1 MFYVFLFM
9 AIRVNG
15 QNIIEKKLLA
25 DKTETISING
35 FRIFKISVST
45 SKTEFITIKSA
56 LDGEYQNQFQ
66 VVTKQ
71 EENQLDLKL
80 EQIEFSTIA
89 DDKRNAHKVVAA
101 TLYLEIPE
109 GLNLNIT
116 SNIGS
121 VHLSGNFDSLYVD
134 LLQGYFD
141 AIGEANSATII
152 TIDGHISLRTKNAD
166 VEVISKNGRVTVDEF
181 ITNESLWKLHSING
195 NITVA
200 KQE

>member
-134 LLQGYFD
+134 LLQGY
-141 AIGEANSATII
+141 
-152 TIDGHISLRTKNAD
+152 L
-166 VEVISKNGRVTVDEF
+166 
-181 ITNESLWKLHSING
+181 L
-195 NITVA
+195 NIQTQ
-200 KQE
+200 KSS

>member
-80 EQIEFSTIA
+80 EQIEFSTIVV
-89 DDKRNAHKVVAA
+89 DK
-101 TLYLEIPE
+101 
-109 GLNLNIT
+109 
-116 SNIGS
+116 
-121 VHLSGNFDSLYVD
+121 
-134 LLQGYFD
+134 
-141 AIGEANSATII
+141 
-152 TIDGHISLRTKNAD
+152 
-166 VEVISKNGRVTVDEF
+166 
-181 ITNESLWKLHSING
+181 
-195 NITVA
+195 
-200 KQE
+200 